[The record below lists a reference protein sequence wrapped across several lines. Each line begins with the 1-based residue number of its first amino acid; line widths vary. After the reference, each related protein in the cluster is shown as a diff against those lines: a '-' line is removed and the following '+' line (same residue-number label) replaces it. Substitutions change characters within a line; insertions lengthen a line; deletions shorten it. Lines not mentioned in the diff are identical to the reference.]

1 MSKVN
6 KNQILKNWEEIHKQG
21 MLMFWLLTVLQKKAA
36 DVDTIQIS
44 IQELSQKTFSVTEQ
58 SLYRSLRKYLQQG
71 LVDYSLEPS
80 SRGPNKKIWFLT
92 ETGELVYKDFVKKN
106 IKPLADIT

>member
-1 MSKVN
+1 MSNVN

-44 IQELSQKTFSVTEQ
+44 IQELSQKTFSVT
-58 SLYRSLRKYLQQG
+58 
-71 LVDYSLEPS
+71 
-80 SRGPNKKIWFLT
+80 
-92 ETGELVYKDFVKKN
+92 
-106 IKPLADIT
+106 

>member
-21 MLMFWLLTVLQKKAA
+21 MVMFWLLTVLQKKAA

-71 LVDYSLEPS
+71 LVDYWFEPS

>member
-1 MSKVN
+1 MSNVN

-80 SRGPNKKIWFLT
+80 SKGPNKKVWFLT
-92 ETGELVYKDFVKKN
+92 EAGISGYRPWL
-106 IKPLADIT
+106 